1 MDNPANH
8 PVPRSPFEFFIL
20 HRVGLAILG
29 RPPLSAFP
37 TANRSPLIPDAKVTG
52 DGHQGISLSG
62 ASRSAYSRR
71 SQEPAADPQTAE
83 S

>member
-1 MDNPANH
+1 MDSPANH

-52 DGHQGISLSG
+52 DGHGGQPLGI
-62 ASRSAYSRR
+62 
-71 SQEPAADPQTAE
+71 
-83 S
+83 